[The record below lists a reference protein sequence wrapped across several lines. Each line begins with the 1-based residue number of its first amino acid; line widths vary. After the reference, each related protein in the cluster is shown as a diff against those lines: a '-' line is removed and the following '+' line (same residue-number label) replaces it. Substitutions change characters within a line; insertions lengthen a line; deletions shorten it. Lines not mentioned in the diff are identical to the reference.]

1 MHIDLLSNDILYKI
15 FEYLININNIR
26 YIQKKWKDIKMN
38 SKQFEFILMKKLF
51 ISPLRTRLMI
61 PINRKLRSF
70 EKINVNKN
78 ISKKEY
84 YDLLNKLKRIK
95 LYNTNYKLL
104 FWKQVDYN
112 KSSAHN
118 IEFEIRLIYTKKK
131 KLY

>member
-1 MHIDLLSNDILYKI
+1 MDLLSDDILYKI

-26 YIQKKWKDIKMN
+26 YTQTKWKDIKMN

-84 YDLLNKLKRIK
+84 
-95 LYNTNYKLL
+95 
-104 FWKQVDYN
+104 
-112 KSSAHN
+112 
-118 IEFEIRLIYTKKK
+118 
-131 KLY
+131 

>member
-1 MHIDLLSNDILYKI
+1 MDLLSDDILYKI